1 MDSTASSTTASKTVV
16 LISGANTGIGYE
28 TVRALVGQ
36 TARAYHVFLGSR
48 SVPKGEDAAAKL
60 RAEFPDSES
69 TVQVVQLDVSSDES
83 IAAAVETVRTT
94 MGYLDVLINNAGT

>member
-1 MDSTASSTTASKTVV
+1 MDSTNTTTTIV

-36 TARAYHVFLGSR
+36 TRRAYHVFLGSR
-48 SVPKGEDAAAKL
+48 SVTKGEDAAAKL

-69 TVQVVQLDVSSDES
+69 TVQVVPLDVSSDES
-83 IAAAVETVRTT
+83 IAAAVQTVRAGK
-94 MGYLDVLINNAGT
+94 GYLDVLINNAGTYP